1 MGVRLLQTLEHSK
14 THQEFLNQILR
25 LLVKALRERILEL
38 LNLLPI
44 REPAKDETTCDH
56 LIYDATQSP
65 EIRTAATI
73 K

>member
-1 MGVRLLQTLEHSK
+1 MNA
-14 THQEFLNQILR
+14 EFVETYQKLPNQILR
-25 LLVKALRERILEL
+25 LLVKALRERILKL
-38 LNLLPI
+38 LDLLPI
-44 REPAKDETTCDH
+44 REPAKDETTRDH